1 MHTPVLLKLS
11 YIYLAL
17 VLLNDSAVN
26 CERSNFFHYVMI
38 IATRPPSP
46 IDDNVFHSNVTGNGS
61 LAFMEGQASYTKD
74 CKLNIFMH
82 FVTRRVES
90 YRMLLC
96 KLILIHHSCGFM
108 NILSFRRVKI

>member
-17 VLLNDSAVN
+17 ILLNDSEVSY
-26 CERSNFFHYVMI
+26 ERSKIFHDAMM

-46 IDDNVFHSNVTGNGS
+46 IEDNIFHSNVTGNGS
-61 LAFMEGQASYTKD
+61 LALKEGQASYTKY
-74 CKLNIFMH
+74 CKLNIFMYV
-82 FVTRRVES
+82 VTRRAES